1 MLINISGESTAKLI
15 VFGSGKPLRQ
25 FIYSQDL
32 AKLIIW
38 VLLNYQDHQPII
50 LSVGEEDEISIG
62 QAAQLIADSFSKK
75 FSDESSQFQIQIEYD
90 LNCSDGQFK
99 KTANNKKLRGF
110 LPHFKFTPI
119 QQGIYETVNWFC
131 DNYEVARK

>member
-1 MLINISGESTAKLI
+1 MSINISGESTAKLI
-15 VFGSGKPLRQ
+15 VYGSGKPLRQ

-62 QAAQLIADSFSKK
+62 QAAQLIAGSFSKK

-110 LPHFKFTPI
+110 LPDFKFTPI
-119 QQGIYETVNWFC
+119 QQGIDETVNWFC